1 MIKPGPTT
9 TIITFATLF
18 MAGAAM
24 AQMPAPGPAA
34 APAATPAAA
43 AGPAPA
49 TEVKSDESK
58 VLTTADVLDV
68 AKNSRV
74 TKATDPM
81 VATNLVTQLPYRV
94 NVEHRIAGT
103 TPPSIHEKNAEMF
116 FVVDGDGVVNTGGKL
131 VDPVRRGNNILG
143 TSIVDGQSR
152 AIHKGD
158 VVFVPAGTPHQ
169 IADVKTTL
177 TMVVTMLPNVT
188 PSQ

>member
-1 MIKPGPTT
+1 MPMFKPSPITT
-9 TIITFATLF
+9 VTAFAAVLF
-18 MAGAAM
+18 AACAAM
-24 AQMPAPGPAA
+24 AQTPAPMPAPAA
-34 APAATPAAA
+34 AT
-43 AGPAPA
+43 GPAPA

-68 AKNSRV
+68 AKTSRV

-81 VATNLVTQLPYRV
+81 VATNLVTEAPYRV

-103 TPPSIHEKNAEMF
+103 TPPSIHEKNGEMF

-152 AIHKGD
+152 PIHKGD

-188 PSQ
+188 VAGN

>member
-1 MIKPGPTT
+1 MSKLNSPKA
-9 TIITFATLF
+9 FAALAVILST
-18 MAGAAM
+18 ACVAM
-24 AQMPAPGPAA
+24 AQTPGPATVPAA
-34 APAATPAAA
+34 APAAAAA
-43 AGPAPA
+43 TGPAPA

-58 VLTTADVLDV
+58 VITTADVLDV

-74 TKATDPM
+74 TKATDLM
-81 VATNLVTQLPYRV
+81 VSTNLVTQLPYRV

-103 TPPSIHEKNAEMF
+103 TPPSLHEKNNEMF

-177 TMVVTMLPNVT
+177 TMVVTMLPVT
-188 PSQ
+188 Q

>member
-1 MIKPGPTT
+1 MFRPSPATAVT
-9 TIITFATLF
+9 ALAVFLFA
-18 MAGAAM
+18 ASAM
-24 AQMPAPGPAA
+24 AQTPAPGPAA
-34 APAATPAAA
+34 APAAATA

-58 VLTTADVLDV
+58 VITTADVLEV
-68 AKNSRV
+68 ARNSRV
-74 TKATDPM
+74 TKAADLM
-81 VATNLVTQLPYRV
+81 VATNLVTQSPYRV

-131 VDPVRRGNNILG
+131 VDPVRRGNNIVG

-169 IADVKTTL
+169 IAEVKTTL

-188 PSQ
+188 Q